1 MACGA
6 DGCDTARTMATRART
21 RGSAGD
27 PAGDPANPHPHIPEA
42 DQALVVAALEEL
54 EISLAICDV
63 VRDGDGTIVGAK
75 VRYANRL
82 ARERW
87 RGPGT
92 ALEQVLGEDLY
103 SLAPHT
109 RSLERLGR
117 RVVETGTPFTGVVPV
132 EHAWGRR
139 FLDLHL
145 ARLGDGFVVTSR
157 DVTDKELVEQT
168 LREREARFRIELAA
182 SEERFRA
189 ALDATLDTLAIL
201 RTVRDARGEVEDFEI
216 VYANRAWQE
225 VHGHPGVDPIGR
237 RLYTEYPAF
246 MPLREFHLRTV
257 ETNEPLRR
265 TFEVEGPRRAWHEF
279 QLTKFGDGYVTASR
293 DVTDRVVAE
302 AALSANEERLR
313 DIIAGIDAI
322 ISLEDERTGEAYVS
336 PQAERILGFPPERLA
351 EVDFWKSRM
360 LPEDAAWVVPIWDEE
375 TSEYE
380 LEYRMLDANDRVV
393 WLRERVIHQIDPESG
408 LNRWFGVAFD
418 ITERRV
424 LEDQMERARRMESLG
439 RLASGVAHDFNNLLY
454 GISLLAEYLVRGL
467 PEGPLQTDAKE
478 IVAAVVAGVGSM
490 LGHVLGGG
498 IAMEIES
505 EPIDG
510 LVVLDR
516 HGLEQALVNL
526 ATNARDA
533 MPEGGR
539 LLIRTDGTSL
549 TDSAATARDVEPG
562 RYARIVVTDSGVGI
576 SPEIAPRIFEPF
588 ATTKPVETGTG
599 LGLSNVY
606 SFVRSAGG
614 SIEFASTQGK
624 GTTFTILL
632 PLADEPLAE

>member
-1 MACGA
+1 MACGV

-21 RGSAGD
+21 RGSAS
-27 PAGDPANPHPHIPEA
+27 DPANPLPKIPEA
-42 DQALVVAALEEL
+42 DQALVLAALEEL
-54 EISLAICDV
+54 EVSLAICDV
-63 VRDGDGTIVGAK
+63 VRDGEGAIVGAK

-92 ALEQVLGEDLY
+92 ALDQVAGEDLY
-103 SLAPHT
+103 ALAPHT

-157 DVTDKELVEQT
+157 DVTEKELVEQT
-168 LREREARFRIELAA
+168 LREREARFRVELAA

-225 VHGHPGVDPIGR
+225 VHGHPGVDPVGR
-237 RLYTEYPAF
+237 RLYAEYPAF
-246 MPLREFHLRTV
+246 TPLREFHLRTV

-265 TFEVEGPRRAWHEF
+265 TFEVEGPSRRWHEF

-336 PQAERILGFPPERLA
+336 PQAERILGYPPEKLA
-351 EVDFWKSRM
+351 QVDFWKSRI

-418 ITERRV
+418 ITERHV

-478 IVAAVVAGVGSM
+478 IVAAVARGSALTRQLLSFARGRSGEPEPTDVAAVVAGVGSM

-562 RYARIVVTDSGVGI
+562 RYARIVVSDSGVGI

-614 SIEFASTQGK
+614 S
-624 GTTFTILL
+624 
-632 PLADEPLAE
+632 